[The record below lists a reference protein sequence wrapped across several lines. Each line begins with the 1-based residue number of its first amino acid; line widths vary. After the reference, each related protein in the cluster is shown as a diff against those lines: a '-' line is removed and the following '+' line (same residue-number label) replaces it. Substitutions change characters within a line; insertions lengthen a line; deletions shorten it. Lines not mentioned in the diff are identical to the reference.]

1 MGFDNYNTSNKT
13 TVIYYAPKI
22 CTICAFFAEFEVKPV
37 ITQNYIRRQIDDV
50 ISVNSIVTVYHID
63 FRSQRYI
70 ASGESHDFPE
80 IFYIEE
86 GYQTTALDGVPY
98 SLEAGQLLIYGPNT
112 YHGPTHISPHAAFGT
127 AVGGIISFETKAPQL
142 ESLYNKVIT
151 LTASQRETY
160 SEIITR
166 GLALFEHEYGGGHVS
181 HLPKNDYVNRE
192 LQYMKNMLEI
202 FLLDLYS
209 EQGNSAANA
218 VPVGSNKEKLKD
230 EQMKELTRYFLDNLD
245 KTLTLEQISRDLG
258 FSVSKLRRLVFEQKE
273 CGPIAYFIDLKIEE
287 AKRLIR
293 KTSMNITEISECL
306 GFSSLHY
313 FSKQFKN
320 KTGKSPSAYAKTI
333 DKR

>member
-1 MGFDNYNTSNKT
+1 MDHLINQK
-13 TVIYYAPKI
+13 
-22 CTICAFFAEFEVKPV
+22 
-37 ITQNYIRRQIDDV
+37 YIRRQIDDV

-63 FRSQRYI
+63 FRSSQI
-70 ASGESHDFPE
+70 VHQGEVHDFPE
-80 IFYIEE
+80 IFYLEE
-86 GYQTTALDGVPY
+86 GHQTTFLDGVSY
-98 SLEAGQLLIYGPNT
+98 HLEAGQLLIYAPNT
-112 YHGPTHISPHAAFGT
+112 YHGPTAPTSSSPVFGT
-127 AVGGIISFETKAPQL
+127 SVAGIISFETNAPQL
-142 ESLYNKVIT
+142 EALYNKVIT

-166 GLALFEHEYGGGHVS
+166 GLALFEHRFGGGHVS
-181 HLPKNDYVNRE
+181 NLPKTDFVNRE

-209 EQGNSAANA
+209 EQGNNPQTVA
-218 VPVGSNKEKLKD
+218 PLGSNKEKLKT
-230 EQMKELTRYFLDNLD
+230 EQMQELTKYMLENLE

-293 KTSMNITEISECL
+293 KTSMNITEISEKL

-313 FSKQFKN
+313 FSKQFKA

>member
-1 MGFDNYNTSNKT
+1 MINQKY
-13 TVIYYAPKI
+13 VI
-22 CTICAFFAEFEVKPV
+22 
-37 ITQNYIRRQIDDV
+37 RQIDDV
-50 ISVNSIVTVYHID
+50 ISVNSIVTVYHLD
-63 FRSQRYI
+63 FRSKKMIHR
-70 ASGESHDFPE
+70 GEIHDFPE

-86 GYQTTALDGVPY
+86 GYQTTSLDGVPY
-98 SLEAGQLLIYGPNT
+98 HLEAGQLLIYAPDT
-112 YHGPTHISPHAAFGT
+112 FHGPANPSVNATFGT
-127 AVGGIISFETKAPQL
+127 SVGGIISFETNAPQL
-142 ESLYNKVIT
+142 EALYNKVIT
-151 LTASQRETY
+151 LTAAQRETY
-160 SEIITR
+160 SEIMTR
-166 GLALFEHEYGGGHVS
+166 GLALFDHEFGGGHVS
-181 HLPKNDYVNRE
+181 HLPKTDFVNRE

-209 EQGNSAANA
+209 ERGNTLQNVAPS
-218 VPVGSNKEKLKD
+218 GSNKEKLKN
-230 EQMKELTRYFLDNLD
+230 EQMQELTRYMLENLE

-293 KTSMNITEISECL
+293 KTSMNITEISERL

-313 FSKQFKN
+313 FSKQFKA

>member
-1 MGFDNYNTSNKT
+1 MMT
-13 TVIYYAPKI
+13 TK
-22 CTICAFFAEFEVKPV
+22 K
-37 ITQNYIRRQIDDV
+37 YIRRQIDDV

-63 FRSQRYI
+63 FRSEKLVLE
-70 ASGESHDFPE
+70 GEVHDFPE

-98 SLEAGQLLIYGPNT
+98 HLEAGQLLIYGPNT
-112 YHGPTHISPHAAFGT
+112 YHGPTAPSSHAGFRA
-127 AVGGIISFETKAPQL
+127 AVGVIISFETKAPQL

-151 LTASQRETY
+151 LSASQRETY
-160 SEIITR
+160 SEIITH

-181 HLPKNDYVNRE
+181 RLPKNDHVNRE

-209 EQGNSAANA
+209 EQGNIAVSNA
-218 VPVGSNKEKLKD
+218 VPMGSNKEKLKD
-230 EQMKELTRYFLDNLD
+230 EQMKELTRYFLANLD

-258 FSVSKLRRLVFEQKE
+258 FSVSKLRRLVFERKK
-273 CGPIAYFIDLKIEE
+273 CGPIAFFIDLKIEE

-293 KTSMNITEISECL
+293 KTSMNMTEISERL
-306 GFSSLHY
+306 GFSSIHY